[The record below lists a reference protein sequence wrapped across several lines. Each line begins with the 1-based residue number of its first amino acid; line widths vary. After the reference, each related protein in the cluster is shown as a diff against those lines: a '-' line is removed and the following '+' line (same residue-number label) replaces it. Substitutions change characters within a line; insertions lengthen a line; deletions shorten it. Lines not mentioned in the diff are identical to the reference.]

1 MKNIIENN
9 WVSKWTP
16 GKKEEKDVD
25 LKQPK
30 TFAEY
35 QKKTMSTERILSSD
49 RVLKK
54 LLLVMNLLIFFWRG
68 ICITSGLESSSGFAE
83 RETVVFFGLS
93 VAKACVY
100 SYLVDCYAPCR
111 WNFPLQSE
119 SIMVRR
125 TF

>member
-16 GKKEEKDVD
+16 DKKEEKDVD

-54 LLLVMNLLIFFWRG
+54 LLLVMNLLIFFGGAYVLHLVWN
-68 ICITSGLESSSGFAE
+68 LPLVLL
-83 RETVVFFGLS
+83 REKPLFSLVYLLP
-93 VAKACVY
+93 KPVY
-100 SYLVDCYAPCR
+100 SHLVDCYASCR
-111 WNFPLQSE
+111 WDFPLQSE